1 MESFHFFSNFIK
13 NPSTVGSLIPSS
25 KALARLMVQT
35 AQVSQSKTI
44 VEFGAGTGVF
54 TEEIQRKRIPE
65 SHFFSFEIDT
75 KFAEITQK
83 RCPDVN
89 VINDSASRT
98 LEILQQHNL
107 THCDCIVSG
116 LPWATLPNAIQTEL
130 FDVMKEALRPGG
142 IFVTFGYVQSSMMP
156 NMLRFRE
163 KLDTHF
169 SKTGVSAYVWSNVP
183 PARAY
188 WAKK

>member
-13 NPSTVGSLIPSS
+13 NPGTVGSLMPSS
-25 KALARLMVQT
+25 KALARLMIQT
-35 AQVSQSKTI
+35 AQVSQANTI

-54 TEEIQRKRIPE
+54 TEEIEAQRMPE

-75 KFAEITQK
+75 KFADMTQQ
-83 RCPDVN
+83 RCPNVI
-89 VINDSASRT
+89 VINDSAGKT
-98 LEILQQHNL
+98 LEILQKNNL
-107 THCDCIVSG
+107 AHCDCIVSG
-116 LPWATLPNAIQTEL
+116 LPWATLPKTIQTEL

-142 IFVTFGYVQSSMMP
+142 IFVTFGYVQSAVMP

-163 KLDTHF
+163 KLDQNF
-169 SKTGVSAYVWSNVP
+169 SETGVSSFVWNNVP

>member
-13 NPSTVGSLIPSS
+13 NPSSVGSLIPSS

-35 AQVSQSKTI
+35 AKVSQSNTI

-54 TEEIQRKRIPE
+54 TEEIQKQRMPK
-65 SHFFSFEIDT
+65 SHFFSFEIDS
-75 KFAEITQK
+75 KFAELTKK

-89 VINDSASRT
+89 VINDSAGKT

-116 LPWATLPNAIQTEL
+116 LPWATLPKTIQTEL
-130 FDVMKEALRPGG
+130 FDVMKESLRPGG
-142 IFVTFGYVQSSMMP
+142 IFVTFGYVQSSIMP

-163 KLDTHF
+163 KLENNF
-169 SKTGVSAYVWSNVP
+169 SETGTSSFVWGNAP